1 MRWKVPQIDEKS
13 FENPLITRAT
23 LVEQILS
30 FGSSAEGAIGRG
42 DEREAFLEMEFVE
55 PGRLEVDIDAAVG
68 RGTQVAEDEIPNN
81 VPDFVGQ
88 SEPHHI

>member
-1 MRWKVPQIDEKS
+1 MRWKVPQIHEKS
-13 FENPLITRAT
+13 FENPLITTT
-23 LVEQILS
+23 LVEQIPS
-30 FGSSAEGAIGRG
+30 FPLSAEGAIGRG

-55 PGRLEVDIDAAVG
+55 PGRLEVDLDAVVG
-68 RGTQVAEDEIPNN
+68 RGSQVAEDEIPNN